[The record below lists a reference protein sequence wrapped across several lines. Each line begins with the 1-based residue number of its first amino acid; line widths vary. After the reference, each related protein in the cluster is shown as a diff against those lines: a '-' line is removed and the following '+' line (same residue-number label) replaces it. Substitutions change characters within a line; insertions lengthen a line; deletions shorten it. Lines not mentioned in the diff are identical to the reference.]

1 MFREEKM
8 SRPSELQLTNVTVGD
23 LQSNP
28 RGGKTAPILCDGKQ
42 IRLKLRGATTPF
54 ACSAYDSK
62 SNRRALDIRT
72 DKELRAFCER
82 LDAAILPFAGKL
94 TCQAAGYKSLAKAQK
109 EGYEPLFRQKIT
121 LDDDGHTPVKF
132 YTADKKRMTPE
143 QIAQIE
149 WRDVEMSINLTISS
163 VFVNAGNWGCVAS
176 PQSILVRSHDSCE
189 FSGGEE
195 ETFD

>member
-1 MFREEKM
+1 M

-23 LQSNP
+23 LTSNP
-28 RGGKTAPILCDGKQ
+28 KGGKTAPILCDGKQ

-54 ACSAYDSK
+54 ACSAYDQK
-62 SNRRALDIRT
+62 STRRALDVRT
-72 DKELRAFCER
+72 DEELRAFCTR

-121 LDDDGHTPVKF
+121 LDDDGHSPVKF
-132 YTADKKRMTPE
+132 FTTDRKRMTKE
-143 QIAQIE
+143 QIAAIE
-149 WRDVEMSINLTISS
+149 WRDVEMDINLTIAS

-176 PQSILVRSHDSCE
+176 PQSILIRSPTSCE

>member
-1 MFREEKM
+1 M

-42 IRLKLRGATTPF
+42 IRLKLRGCTTPF
-54 ACSAYDSK
+54 ACSAYDQK

-72 DKELRAFCER
+72 DKELRAFCDR
-82 LDAAILPFAGKL
+82 LDAAILHHAGKL
-94 TCQAAGYKSLAKAQK
+94 SCQAGGYKSLQKAQRD
-109 EGYEPLFRQKIT
+109 GYDALFRQKIT
-121 LDDDGHTPVKF
+121 LDDEGNTNVKF
-132 YTADKKRMTPE
+132 FTADRKRMTKE
-143 QIAQIE
+143 QVAAIE
-149 WRDVEMSINLTISS
+149 WRDVEMDINLTISS

>member
-1 MFREEKM
+1 M
-8 SRPSELQLTNVTVGD
+8 SRPSEHQLTNVTVGD

-42 IRLKLRGATTPF
+42 IRLKLRGCTTPF
-54 ACSAYDSK
+54 ACSAYDQK

-82 LDAAILPFAGKL
+82 LDAAILPHAGKL
-94 TCQAAGYKSLAKAQK
+94 SCQAGGYKSLQKAQRD
-109 EGYEPLFRQKIT
+109 GYDALFRQKIT
-121 LDDDGHTPVKF
+121 LDDEGNTNVKF
-132 YTADKKRMTPE
+132 FTADRKRMTKE
-143 QIAQIE
+143 QVAAIE
-149 WRDVEMSINLTISS
+149 WRDVEMDINLTISS

-176 PQSILVRSHDSCE
+176 PQSILVRSHDACE

-195 ETFD
+195 ESFD